1 LRRNPSGMLKGEFD
15 GLVVPN
21 MSSIL
26 GFVVVLMMI
35 GLAVGVFVGIDVGP
49 DTGILHKAR
58 GRGACRRN
66 QCRWYRRTVSDNWA
80 DGSIDSGSCRE
91 VFAWTVVCSVPGG
104 SLGW

>member
-1 LRRNPSGMLKGEFD
+1 MLKGEFD
-15 GLVVPN
+15 GLVVPT

-35 GLAVGVFVGIDVGP
+35 GQAVEVFVGIDVGP
-49 DTGILHKAR
+49 ALGSYT
-58 GRGACRRN
+58 
-66 QCRWYRRTVSDNWA
+66 RTEVGVLVEEINVGGTKGWLVIIGLA
-80 DGSIDSGSCRE
+80 DGSRE